1 MIHVVD
7 PNHLLLLGLN
17 TFASLVS
24 TQTQKNS
31 VMRLSLPLLCI
42 FVPGDPLACP
52 K

>member
-7 PNHLLLLGLN
+7 PSLLLLLGLY
-17 TFASLVS
+17 TFPSLVS

-31 VMRLSLPLLCI
+31 VMKFSLPLLYI
-42 FVPGDPLACP
+42 FVPGEPLACP